1 MDATYYRFRQIMKLV
16 EEHPND
22 MQLGEKIREYYWT
35 DWKKV
40 SANHL
45 TPPVDP
51 DQLKLF
57 DVPVGNDTDRE
68 DAVIL
73 GED

>member
-1 MDATYYRFRQIMKLV
+1 MDATYYRFRQIMKMV

-22 MQLGEKIREYYWT
+22 MELGEKVREYYWT
-35 DWKKV
+35 DWKKE
-40 SANHL
+40 SGNYL

-57 DVPVGNDTDRE
+57 NVPVGNDTDRE
-68 DAVIL
+68 DAAIL